1 MSDQFDAFY
10 ADLELLYIV
19 GNASGRIKFAQA
31 WPAAA
36 AFIFGDELIDYDQ
49 NGVQNRERLLELEE
63 DAEIRRGVLLET
75 FETIEQQSA
84 DKGSLRTD
92 FVGSVVRD
100 LGEHFALHIYNKP
113 IIDRVLRHISPQQT
127 STNSSVFK
135 NENASSPA
143 GGSRI
148 ESEQPERQEMPKQH
162 MTFVPA
168 KKEADINSVSSDAG
182 LQSKDSEEQA
192 PQPDASPQHEDPHS

>member
-1 MSDQFDAFY
+1 MSDKDLIKEPSQVTENKLMSDQFDAFY

-92 FVGSVVRD
+92 FVGSVVR
-100 LGEHFALHIYNKP
+100 ECATCQRWAAALVVAHP
-113 IIDRVLRHISPQQT
+113 TSFVLCLIRYECT
-127 STNSSVFK
+127 V
-135 NENASSPA
+135 
-143 GGSRI
+143 
-148 ESEQPERQEMPKQH
+148 
-162 MTFVPA
+162 
-168 KKEADINSVSSDAG
+168 
-182 LQSKDSEEQA
+182 L
-192 PQPDASPQHEDPHS
+192 